1 MSAAK
6 KSGSFPYGL
15 IVMSLVLVLLF
26 ATNPDEQ
33 QFKSYLKDRII
44 EQAKDDESLEGDLTR
59 ILSGP
64 AASLAGMV
72 TSRTNYYLF
81 STYELGM
88 SGDEILYLG
97 ILDQFIRLKK

>member
-15 IVMSLVLVLLF
+15 IILSLVLVLLY

-33 QFKSYLKDRII
+33 QFKSYLKDRIM
-44 EQAKDDESLEGDLTR
+44 EQAKGDESLEGDLTR

-64 AASLAGMV
+64 AASLAGMA
-72 TSRTNYYLF
+72 TTRTNYYLF

-88 SGDEILYLG
+88 SGDENLYLG
-97 ILDQFIRLKK
+97 ILDQFITLKK